1 LVDVVVRGKHNE
13 FIRDLKPGAFTVL
26 ENGKPQKIAAFSE
39 HSSSQASPPQQMQLP
54 PNVYAN
60 FTALDPGHPITIVLL
75 DMLNTDYLERTYARQ
90 QMLKFLSSLPGKQPI
105 ALFVLGSKLRM
116 LQGFTQSSDALV
128 TAAKRLL
135 DKDEN
140 AHLQTSDQEMGDA
153 EAMDEMMA
161 TVVGLAP
168 TNAVS
173 IAGALAN
180 EQVAQTNIRVLSTLR
195 CLQAMAT
202 MVAGY
207 TGRKNLI
214 WLSSDFPI
222 EFGPQFAL
230 AFTPRGAQSV
240 AQDDRRSQLK
250 NEASLFTDEL
260 RRTAS
265 QLASSQMALYP
276 ISVRGLTT
284 DVDTAASMR
293 ITGTSQSEGQQR
305 TFARWGVQDTMEDIA
320 RETGGDA
327 FFNQNDLRSL
337 MQRSLDEG
345 TNYYTLAYS
354 PQDHNWNSSY
364 RKIEVRVAAEGVKL
378 GYREGYFAVPEQT
391 ADQKTAAQLLAAAMQ
406 PSVPESTSL
415 LFKAQVLPPANGR
428 KTISIDFAVSPSAL
442 AFTAGSDQR
451 QNATLDFMAVALDRN
466 QKESGVASNTI
477 AATMRPET
485 YQEVLKTGFPGH
497 LDLELKP
504 GRYLLRLGVIDHNN
518 QKIGTLDVPLQ
529 IPGGT
534 AKK

>member
-1 LVDVVVRGKHNE
+1 
-13 FIRDLKPGAFTVL
+13 
-26 ENGKPQKIAAFSE
+26 
-39 HSSSQASPPQQMQLP
+39 
-54 PNVYAN
+54 
-60 FTALDPGHPITIVLL
+60 
-75 DMLNTDYLERTYARQ
+75 
-90 QMLKFLSSLPGKQPI
+90 
-105 ALFVLGSKLRM
+105 
-116 LQGFTQSSDALV
+116 
-128 TAAKRLL
+128 
-135 DKDEN
+135 
-140 AHLQTSDQEMGDA
+140 
-153 EAMDEMMA
+153 
-161 TVVGLAP
+161 
-168 TNAVS
+168 
-173 IAGALAN
+173 
-180 EQVAQTNIRVLSTLR
+180 
-195 CLQAMAT
+195 
-202 MVAGY
+202 
-207 TGRKNLI
+207 
-214 WLSSDFPI
+214 
-222 EFGPQFAL
+222 
-230 AFTPRGAQSV
+230 
-240 AQDDRRSQLK
+240 
-250 NEASLFTDEL
+250 
-260 RRTAS
+260 
-265 QLASSQMALYP
+265 MALYP

-529 IPGGT
+529 IPGET